1 MADGLPGWLAE
12 ATADAAPELT
22 DGQLTVLRRILA
34 SGPTAGPTV
43 LPVRREHTR
52 RVAVPDRDAA

>member
-34 SGPTAGPTV
+34 TGPTV